1 MPPTPH
7 TTPGS
12 APVAAAGPQVR
23 RDAVALPPAD
33 AVSSIL
39 PGIQQR
45 SQNVPQEQEVSR
57 YRLALRRMAGDLV
70 SLHQRVTSLEV
81 ENGHLRHSLAGRQEP
96 GRALLADGDVDVMTR
111 EEILDRLATLK
122 GELVT
127 STAEMRQLRNRVQR
141 LQNELIRKNDQEKE
155 LMLLQRAHRQQQ
167 AALWRCQEEVA
178 RTKGLEEIV
187 RQQEKV
193 IRVMERML
201 QEKLSRSAEKP
212 AGEAP
217 AGELHTLLLAENRRL
232 REELARPPR
241 PPPPPST
248 PRPPQ
253 GTFGDTEKLSLL
265 AKLEEA
271 QARGRAM
278 ERQLEE
284 AARRWAREKQE
295 LGTRLLE
302 QDHGFGGSASRLLH
316 ATTLVSILE
325 GWEYPA
331 VGLDHILG
339 GVASNFPEDMGKE
352 NPRVG
357 L

>member
-7 TTPGS
+7 ATSGS
-12 APVAAAGPQVR
+12 TPVAPAGAQLS
-23 RDAVALPPAD
+23 RDAVALPPPD

-39 PGIQQR
+39 PRTQQR
-45 SQNVPQEQEVSR
+45 SQDVPQEREVSR

-111 EEILDRLATLK
+111 EEVLDRLATLK
-122 GELVT
+122 GELVS
-127 STAEMRQLRNRVQR
+127 STAEMRQLRDRVQR

-155 LMLLQRAHRQQQ
+155 LVLLQRAHRQQQ
-167 AALWRCQEEVA
+167 GALRRCREEMA
-178 RTKGLEEIV
+178 RTKGLEEMV

-217 AGELHTLLLAENRRL
+217 AGELHALLLAENRRL
-232 REELARPPR
+232 REELARPPS
-241 PPPPPST
+241 PPLPPST

-253 GTFGDTEKLSLL
+253 NTFGGTEKLSLL

-302 QDHGFGGSASRLLH
+302 KDHGFGGSAPRLLH
-316 ATTLVSILE
+316 ATTLKRPPDLTL
-325 GWEYPA
+325 PPRRPRT
-331 VGLDHILG
+331 LDPL
-339 GVASNFPEDMGKE
+339 P
-352 NPRVG
+352 
-357 L
+357 